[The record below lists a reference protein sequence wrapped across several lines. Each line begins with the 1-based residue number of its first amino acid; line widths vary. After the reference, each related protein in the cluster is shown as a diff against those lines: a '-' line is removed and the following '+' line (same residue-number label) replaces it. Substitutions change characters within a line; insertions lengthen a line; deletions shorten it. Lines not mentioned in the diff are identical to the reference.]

1 MKAFSLPLALTVLV
15 AVPFLGACSPT
26 IYVVDRHTVLED
38 EAAGEW
44 PDFEKQMKTGSTQ
57 PLPVP
62 FSKTAVNARRK
73 RLYNVLD
80 GELVPAEKQAKK

>member
-1 MKAFSLPLALTVLV
+1 MTRFPLFAACALWLAATGC
-15 AVPFLGACSPT
+15 APT
-26 IYVVDRHTVLED
+26 IHVVDRHTILED

-44 PDFEKQMKTGSTQ
+44 PDFDKQLESASTE

-62 FSKTAVNARRK
+62 FPKTAVNAKRK

-80 GELVPAEKQAKK
+80 GEFVPQTSAKK

>member
-1 MKAFSLPLALTVLV
+1 MTRLSLALGLVLV
-15 AVPFLGACSPT
+15 LGATGCAPT
-26 IYVVDRHTVLED
+26 IHVVDRHTILED

-44 PDFEKQMKTGSTQ
+44 PDFDKQLRSASTE

-62 FSKTAVNARRK
+62 FPKTAVNAKRK

-80 GELVPAEKQAKK
+80 AEFVPEKAAKK

>member
-1 MKAFSLPLALTVLV
+1 MKAIALTLLAAGLV
-15 AVPFLGACSPT
+15 AGCAPT
-26 IYVVDRHTVLED
+26 IHVVDRHTVLED

-44 PDFEKQMKTGSTQ
+44 PDFEKQLKTGSTQ

-62 FSKTAVNARRK
+62 FSKSAVNARKK

-80 GELVPAEKQAKK
+80 AEFVPAEKQAKK

>member
-1 MKAFSLPLALTVLV
+1 MKTFRADIALA
-15 AVPFLGACSPT
+15 ALGSFALLSSCAPT
-26 IYVVDRHTVLED
+26 IHVVDRHTVLED

-44 PDFEKQMKTGSTQ
+44 PDFEKQLKAGSTQ

-62 FSKTAVNARRK
+62 YPKSAVSTHKK

-80 GELVPAEKQAKK
+80 AELVPAEKQAKP